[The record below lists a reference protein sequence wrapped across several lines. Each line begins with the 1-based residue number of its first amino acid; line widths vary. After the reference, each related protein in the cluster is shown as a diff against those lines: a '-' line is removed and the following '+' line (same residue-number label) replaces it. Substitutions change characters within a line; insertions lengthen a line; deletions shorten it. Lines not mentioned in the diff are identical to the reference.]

1 MAKLTSDT
9 ADKKV
14 GQRIQMRRKELGM
27 TAQQL
32 SEQVDISQQ
41 QLSRYERGTNKI
53 NVSHLVNIA
62 AGLNTPI
69 SWFFIDCQPEF
80 ERVVEEHQEY
90 IPIQDADLKR
100 RLEQIWPRLTRE
112 QRRVLILFLDEY
124 TQ

>member
-1 MAKLTSDT
+1 
-9 ADKKV
+9 
-14 GQRIQMRRKELGM
+14 M

-32 SEQVDISQQ
+32 AERVDISQQ

-53 NVSHLVNIA
+53 NLSHLVNIA
-62 AGLNTPI
+62 VGLNTPV

-80 ERVVEEHQEY
+80 ETVGEEQQEY
-90 IPIQDADLKR
+90 VLVQDADLKR

-124 TQ
+124 SQ